1 MLGICRTRT
10 KKSSPNLFNFY
21 AILAGHDMITYGGRA
36 TKCSWYFE
44 APWLETKVQITEDFS
59 KMIYTKICL
68 NISDE
73 EKNWNKTLD
82 RSKITVEN
90 MAPKYN
96 NIFWQKLCKI

>member
-1 MLGICRTRT
+1 MLEICRTRT

-21 AILAGHDMITYGGRA
+21 VILAGHDKITDGGRA

-44 APWLETKVQITEDFS
+44 APWLETKVQIKEDFS
-59 KMIYTKICL
+59 KMISTKICL

-82 RSKITVEN
+82 RSNITVEKT
-90 MAPKYN
+90 APKYN
-96 NIFWQKLCKI
+96 IVFWQNMCKI